1 MTTQLTERERRV
13 ISLAAEGFTRQ
24 EIGEELGISK
34 DGADKHLRNIFCKLG
49 ARNLPHAIALVVR
62 VTTLSRST

>member
-24 EIGEELGISK
+24 EIGDELGISTNGV
-34 DGADKHLRNIFCKLG
+34 DDHLRNIYCKFG
-49 ARNLPHAIALVVR
+49 ARNLTHAVAMAVR
-62 VTTLSRST
+62 GTTTSRST

>member
-13 ISLAAEGFTRQ
+13 ISLAAEGLTRQ

-34 DGADKHLRNIFCKLG
+34 DGADKHIRNIFCKLG
-49 ARNLPHAIALVVR
+49 ARNLPHAIALVIR
-62 VTTLSRST
+62 ATAISRSA